1 MRKYLFI
8 TILFSCLCLGARGQD
23 PDRWNT
29 VKTLVDGLLENVPKA
44 TTAQSLRYWFDDNAG
59 TEFQTSNI
67 LDGSNIEVNASALV
81 EGIHVLHY
89 QVIDSKGVTSIPAS
103 KLFIKI
109 SETPEAMKIRY
120 WFDNNFSGSQAIENL
135 NGATTIN
142 ASSLVDGIHVLHYQI
157 EDSKGKVYVP
167 VSKMFIKAGAT
178 PTTAKLR
185 YWFDDEKTQVV
196 EYDYSSGVQTV
207 DASGI
212 VEGIHTVHYQIVD
225 NNGTVGIPVSKMFMK
240 LGAKTI
246 TATAIQYWFD
256 ENDAFIKESAIDLDN
271 LTTTV
276 DASSLGYGKH
286 ILNYQL
292 KLSDGTLSPAATAT
306 FETTQTLRGD
316 ANNDQKVNVADI
328 VVIQIFISDNTKPIH
343 GANADAYR
351 ANDDDNYG
359 DNVIDQND
367 VEAVKNIIIPP
378 VE

>member
-8 TILFSCLCLGARGQD
+8 TILLSCLCLGARGQD

-89 QVIDSKGVTSIPAS
+89 QVIDSKGVASIPAS

-178 PTTAKLR
+178 PTANKLR

-196 EYDYSSGVQTV
+196 EKDYSNGVQVV

-212 VEGIHTVHYQIVD
+212 LEGIHTLHYQIVD

-240 LGAKTI
+240 LGATVAVKAI
-246 TATAIQYWFD
+246 GIQYWFD
-256 ENDAFIKESAIDLDN
+256 DNDALMKESDIEN
-271 LTTTV
+271 LTTTI
-276 DASSLGYGKH
+276 DASGLAFGEH
-286 ILNYQL
+286 VLHYQL
-292 KLSDGTLSPAATAT
+292 KLSDGTLSPAASAP
-306 FETTQTLRGD
+306 FNTTQVLQGD

-328 VVIQIFISDNTKPIH
+328 VVIQIFMGDNTKPIH
-343 GANADAYR
+343 GANADV
-351 ANDDDNYG
+351 NKDQ
-359 DNVIDQND
+359 VIDEKD
-367 VEAVKNIIIPP
+367 VEAVKDIIIPP
-378 VE
+378 ME